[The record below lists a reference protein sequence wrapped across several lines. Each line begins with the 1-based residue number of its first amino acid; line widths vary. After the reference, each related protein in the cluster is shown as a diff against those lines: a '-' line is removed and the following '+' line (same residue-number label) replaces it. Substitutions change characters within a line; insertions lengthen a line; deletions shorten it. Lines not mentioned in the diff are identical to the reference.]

1 MSKDNNSSVINQK
14 PSLIQTI
21 QFQLTATNIILLI
34 SFILVMFFV
43 LQAMKTSTNSS
54 KEMSDYVLSLST
66 TESQLKSDVTSLF
79 DQVQGYVMA
88 DATETKEALAPVIEE
103 AKTSVTSDIS
113 DLKSVFADSGNE
125 EVNDTISDI
134 ESQYSILER
143 MLDESMA
150 YSDAGSTETA
160 SDTLFEKAEIQKVA
174 ISHSCEVIDVAIQ
187 QKAVESNNYM
197 TSLLNSG
204 QRISGIGT
212 IIFVVIIA
220 LSFLLS
226 YKLIIKKIQNIS
238 GELASII
245 TDIENNKGDLT
256 ARIKTKSSSELL
268 LIINGINHFI
278 ETLQGILGEVKNGTT
293 ILTQSSEN
301 VRSQINL
308 ANDNITNTSAAMEEL
323 SASMETVSGT
333 VSDINNKVSEVR
345 DAATDISSAAKD
357 GTVTASEIKQE
368 ADEIKLSVS
377 KKIADTSS
385 KMENLNVVLEQSVKD
400 SEKVGQINQ
409 LTNDIMEIANQ
420 TNLLS
425 LNASIEAAR
434 AGEAGKGFAV
444 VAGEISNLAENS
456 RQTASN
462 IQVISDEV
470 TEAVKALSTNAKD
483 VMEFINTTVL
493 SDYDEFAATGEKY
506 EKTADII
513 GELLDKFT
521 EKASHLDIIMGE
533 MADSISSINNSVAES
548 TQAIGM
554 SAENATNMVGEIK
567 EINEAMEQNTEV
579 TEKLDET
586 TKRFIS
592 L

>member
-1 MSKDNNSSVINQK
+1 MSKDKNSSVINQK

-125 EVNDTISDI
+125 EVNDAISDI

-333 VSDINNKVSEVR
+333 VSEINNKVSEVR
-345 DAATDISSAAKD
+345 DAATDISNAAKD

-483 VMEFINTTVL
+483 VMEFINTAVL
-493 SDYDEFAATGEKY
+493 ADYDEFAATGEKY

-521 EKASHLDIIMGE
+521 EKASHLDLIMGE
-533 MADSISSINNSVAES
+533 MAESISSINNSVAES

>member
-1 MSKDNNSSVINQK
+1 
-14 PSLIQTI
+14 
-21 QFQLTATNIILLI
+21 
-34 SFILVMFFV
+34 MFFV
-43 LQAMKTSTNSS
+43 LLAMKTSTNSS

-125 EVNDTISDI
+125 EVNDAISDI

-268 LIINGINHFI
+268 LIINGVNHFI

-333 VSDINNKVSEVR
+333 VSEINNKVSEVR
-345 DAATDISSAAKD
+345 DAATDISNAAKD

-483 VMEFINTTVL
+483 VMEFINTAVL
-493 SDYDEFAATGEKY
+493 ADYDEFAATGEKY

-521 EKASHLDIIMGE
+521 EKASHLDLIMGE

-567 EINEAMEQNTEV
+567 EINEAMEQNTDV

>member
-125 EVNDTISDI
+125 EVNDAISDI

-345 DAATDISSAAKD
+345 DAATDISNAAKD

-513 GELLDKFT
+513 GDLLDKFT

>member
-1 MSKDNNSSVINQK
+1 
-14 PSLIQTI
+14 
-21 QFQLTATNIILLI
+21 
-34 SFILVMFFV
+34 
-43 LQAMKTSTNSS
+43 
-54 KEMSDYVLSLST
+54 MSDYVLSLST

>member
-34 SFILVMFFV
+34 SFILVMYFV
-43 LQAMKTSTNSS
+43 LLAMKTSTNSS

-125 EVNDTISDI
+125 EVNDAISDI

-268 LIINGINHFI
+268 LIINGVNHFI

-333 VSDINNKVSEVR
+333 VSEINNKVSEVR
-345 DAATDISSAAKD
+345 DAATDISNAAKD

-483 VMEFINTTVL
+483 VMEFINTAVL
-493 SDYDEFAATGEKY
+493 ADYDEFAATGEKY

-521 EKASHLDIIMGE
+521 EKASHLDLIMGE

-567 EINEAMEQNTEV
+567 EINEAMEQNTDV